1 VDGKLFVAL
10 TVTGGYAA
18 YINLPQSELVPVP
31 QGLDPA
37 EAVCLVL
44 NYVTAYQLL
53 HRAAKMAP
61 SAKVLV
67 HAAAGGVGTAALL
80 LGRLAGFEMYGTASP
95 RKHAIVAGYG
105 ASPIDDAAGKLPK
118 VDLALDPIGG
128 ASWSRSYQ
136 ALRERGQLVVYGISA
151 MLGKDGPSRATA
163 IGSFLLLG
171 LFKAI
176 PDGKSAHFYAITT
189 MKKEH
194 PEWFREDLTK
204 LLDLLAAGKITPMI
218 AERLPL
224 AQAGRAHELLQS
236 GQTTGKLVLL
246 PQE

>member
-1 VDGKLFVAL
+1 VAL

-18 YINLPQSELVPVP
+18 YMNLPQSELIPVP
-31 QGLDPA
+31 SGVDPA

-53 HRAAKMAP
+53 HRAATVAP
-61 SAKVLV
+61 GAKVLV
-67 HAAAGGVGTAALL
+67 HAAAGGVGTAVLQ

-105 ASPIDDAAGKLPK
+105 ASPIDYAAGKLPK

-128 ASWSRSYQ
+128 SSWWRSYK
-136 ALRERGQLVVYGISA
+136 ALRKGGQLVVYGISA
-151 MLGKDGPSRATA
+151 ALGPQGRNYTAA

-171 LFKAI
+171 LFQAI
-176 PDGKSAHFYAITT
+176 PDGKPAHFYVITK

-194 PEWFREDLTK
+194 PDWFREDLTK
-204 LLDLLAAGKITPMI
+204 LLDLLAAKRMAPVI

-224 AQAGRAHELLQS
+224 AKARRAHEMLQS